1 MHRKVYFLYS
11 NGFLIYIAETLLN
24 QKQMNA
30 INEQVR
36 TTTKNRQII
45 GIGKKQKKL
54 KEGKSEAKSEKLEQ

>member
-1 MHRKVYFLYS
+1 
-11 NGFLIYIAETLLN
+11 
-24 QKQMNA
+24 MNA

-54 KEGKSEAKSEKLEQ
+54 KEWKSEAKSEKLEQ

>member
-1 MHRKVYFLYS
+1 
-11 NGFLIYIAETLLN
+11 
-24 QKQMNA
+24 MNA

-54 KEGKSEAKSEKLEQ
+54 KE